1 MNKKK
6 LTNEE
11 LDGAARELF
20 RAARVS
26 ADEIERIAA
35 SPMLFDSIKHR
46 IEAERP
52 RQKTGF
58 FERWARPAVLNWNR
72 AAAAFAVAIVF
83 LAGTVAILVAVKRD
97 TTVPLRARDTKADVP
112 INTIAPSGGDV
123 ISTGP
128 ETVPGPTAIGPVS
141 YKKGPV
147 KPVKAAAKQA
157 PARQNRP
164 PRFEAEGDFYPV
176 TFAGGIED
184 MSGGGQIVRTEIPRS
199 SLFAMGVDLPLESVN
214 EKVKTDLLIGPD
226 GVVRGVRI
234 VK

>member
-20 RAARVS
+20 RATRVS
-26 ADEIERIAA
+26 ADEIERIVA

-46 IEAERP
+46 IQIDRP

-58 FERWARPAVLNWNR
+58 FERWAGLPVLNWNH
-72 AAAAFAVAIVF
+72 AVAAFAIAVVF
-83 LAGTVAILVAVKRD
+83 LAGTVAILVAVKRNP
-97 TTVPLRARDTKADVP
+97 TMPQQARDTKLDAPVNTSGRVGGNVP
-112 INTIAPSGGDV
+112 APEPE
-123 ISTGP
+123 TGP
-128 ETVPGPTAIGPVS
+128 QPTGIVPVS

-147 KPVKAAAKQA
+147 KPGKAAVKHA
-157 PARQNRP
+157 PARQNQP

-199 SLFAMGVDLPLESVN
+199 SLFAMGVDIPLESVN